1 MSRRL
6 IAAAPFAALIAAF
19 YAAPLA
25 PFLWAHTPTE
35 TCGWR
40 TRPSLA
46 ILGPAQPDREGRAI
60 QNACFQRRGL
70 KSPKPVVKIVLAR
83 WPSKAEL
90 AAWETER

>member
-1 MSRRL
+1 MRRL
-6 IAAAPFAALIAAF
+6 IGLAPFAALIAAF

-25 PFLWAHTPTE
+25 PFHWAHTPTE

-46 ILGPAQPDREGRAI
+46 LLGPAQPDREGRAI

-70 KSPKPVVKIVLAR
+70 KSPKPVVKILMSKWPNAAQLAT
-83 WPSKAEL
+83 WNGEK
-90 AAWETER
+90 